1 MQTLTLCV
9 LESSLGLPCAVRT
22 GDEGRPG
29 SLWEE
34 THVIQ
39 PSTERPGLPSTWAME
54 PTSSLPTSLLPH
66 EMMLWGLVF
75 LLQSPEAAGVMVSY
89 GVWGRSE
96 EGGLLLEFI
105 PLPQSQLAKL
115 FGRHGK
121 YPGEVLS

>member
-1 MQTLTLCV
+1 MRGGPAHYGKTL
-9 LESSLGLPCAVRT
+9 
-22 GDEGRPG
+22 
-29 SLWEE
+29 
-34 THVIQ
+34 HVIQ
-39 PSTERPGLPSTWAME
+39 PSTERPGLPSTWAMA

-75 LLQSPEAAGVMVSY
+75 LLQSPEAAGVMVSG

-121 YPGEVLS
+121 DPGEVLS

>member
-1 MQTLTLCV
+1 MRGGPAHYGKKL
-9 LESSLGLPCAVRT
+9 
-22 GDEGRPG
+22 
-29 SLWEE
+29 
-34 THVIQ
+34 HVIQ

-66 EMMLWGLVF
+66 EMMLWGLVV
-75 LLQSPEAAGVMVSY
+75 LLQSPEAAGVMASY